1 MRLTAKLLGPVLEVG
16 DVGLTP
22 LVGGGVLAAPFGG
35 DPPEVAA
42 RVFAL
47 GVVAHV
53 CCVCCVEGKVRDV
66 KERREC
72 RSGGGLGSG
81 EDVRGCMCW
90 MYLV

>member
-53 CCVCCVEGKVRDV
+53 CCVCVLCGGKARDV
-66 KERREC
+66 IERREC
-72 RSGGGLGSG
+72 RSGWRA
-81 EDVRGCMCW
+81 EFW
-90 MYLV
+90 